1 MRSTAVEPEGLG
13 VGHLTYDITV
23 DDLEV
28 VAGGRDMPA
37 YSSPLLECLPPVM
50 VISFL
55 GEVGRRDRN
64 TPLLDQSLLELHG
77 KRSRA

>member
-13 VGHLTYDITV
+13 VGHLTCDTARLRGIVV
-23 DDLEV
+23 DDLDD

-50 VISFL
+50 VVSFL
-55 GEVGRRDRN
+55 GDVG
-64 TPLLDQSLLELHG
+64 
-77 KRSRA
+77 